1 MKAMPISSL
10 ERDLRDL
17 EGDLVSRPIRISAY
31 HDLPFAIF
39 RYDPDKEFELRKHL
53 RLFAFSLEHNHQRR
67 VRFISIAKLVWN
79 SVSDSKARD
88 ELYKVEQLRGFEA
101 AQTHLHSILSSPR
114 FHPIVN
120 EVLAGMTDL
129 DPKNDVVFLV
139 RAGGFAP
146 AIYRCSVLLDE
157 LHGRTMVPVIFF
169 YPGSADQATDLSFYN
184 QAGTGTLGV
193 YNYRVKVY
201 GVHE

>member
-1 MKAMPISSL
+1 MPTSSL
-10 ERDLRDL
+10 ERDLKELEDDL
-17 EGDLVSRPIRISAY
+17 LSSPLRISAY

-39 RYDPDKEFELRKHL
+39 RYNPDEEFELRKLL
-53 RLFAFSLEHNHQRR
+53 RLFAFGLEHNHQRR
-67 VRFISIAKLVWN
+67 VRFISLAKLVWN
-79 SVSDSKARD
+79 SISDQAGRD
-88 ELYKVEQLRGFEA
+88 ELYKVEKIRGFDA
-101 AQTHLHSILSSPR
+101 AQNHLHSILSSPR
-114 FHPIVN
+114 FHPIV
-120 EVLAGMTDL
+120 EDVLSCMSDL
-129 DPKNDVVFLV
+129 DPKNDLVFLV

-201 GVHE
+201 GVQE